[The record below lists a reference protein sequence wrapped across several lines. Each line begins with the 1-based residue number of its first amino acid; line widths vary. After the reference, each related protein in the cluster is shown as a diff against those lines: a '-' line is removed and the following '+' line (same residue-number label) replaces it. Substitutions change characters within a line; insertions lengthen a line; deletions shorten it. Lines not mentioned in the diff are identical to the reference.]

1 MTIEVVET
9 TGGQTSSAGPI
20 SIRILEDGSH
30 TDHRLGVVE
39 VGIPPHTIGP
49 PQHIHHKHDET
60 FFVISGAPSFTCGG
74 ETIIEHQ
81 ARS

>member
-9 TGGQTSSAGPI
+9 TGRQTSSAGPM

-60 FFVISGAPSFTCGG
+60 FS
-74 ETIIEHQ
+74 
-81 ARS
+81 